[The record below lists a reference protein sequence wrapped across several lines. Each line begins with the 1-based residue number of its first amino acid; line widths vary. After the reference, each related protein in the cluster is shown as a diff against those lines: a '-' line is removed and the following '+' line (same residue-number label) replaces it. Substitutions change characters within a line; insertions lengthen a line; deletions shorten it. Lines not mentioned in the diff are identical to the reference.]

1 MALRCRFTG
10 FGANRTRKNA
20 LPEQSSVL
28 ATKITHRAVRFQKKA
43 SIDTMRSNY
52 DNNCLLSVSAV
63 SAWAKS
69 PVVVWVRRQFAPNTL
84 QITLLLAGIVGLL
97 GALATVAFREA
108 LSGLQFLLAGHRSGM
123 VELALNFNWWQ
134 RLLLPTAGGL
144 IAGLILQYAT
154 LWVPKKGADDY
165 MEAIAI
171 GTGVLSLRQTLV
183 KSLSSLCS
191 VASGASIGREGPMVQ
206 LAAMF
211 ASLVGRI
218 LAFPP
223 ERLRLLVA
231 CGATAGI
238 TSAYNAP
245 IAGALF
251 ISEIVYG
258 SISTATLGP
267 LVVASVIANI
277 VIRQFLGYEAVYQ
290 MPRFDF
296 VSGWEVFF
304 YVGLGVLA
312 GVLAPLFLRLLDTAK
327 QRFSALPVP
336 LFLRLAIGGLI
347 VGVLSL
353 QVPQVWGNGY
363 SVVNS
368 ILHTHW
374 AWQALAMVLVFKV
387 LATASSAGS
396 GAVGGVFTPTL
407 FVGAALG
414 SLYGLAMNALA
425 PSTASVASSYAV
437 VGMGAFLAATTY
449 APLMSI
455 LMIFEMTLSYQ
466 VVLPLMLACVTA
478 YLTAHTLRADSVY
491 AKSLRRNLVAGRWL
505 SMTGEGSEMR
515 LSSLAVDNDAVV
527 SAADSS
533 DVIGERFVET
543 GYRNLVVRAE
553 DGRLIGTLDAAS
565 WWRRQATGEPELW
578 TETVTP
584 CKALDGDMALVSA
597 LRSVGKMHADWVP
610 VTGVEGKW
618 LGVVSL
624 PGLIEIVTEERS
636 AE

>member
-1 MALRCRFTG
+1 
-10 FGANRTRKNA
+10 
-20 LPEQSSVL
+20 
-28 ATKITHRAVRFQKKA
+28 
-43 SIDTMRSNY
+43 MRSNF
-52 DNNCLLSVSAV
+52 DHDRLLSVSAV
-63 SAWAKS
+63 SAWAKL

-123 VELALNFNWWQ
+123 VELAQNLNWWQ
-134 RLLLPTAGGL
+134 RLLLPSVGGL

-277 VIRQFLGYEAVYQ
+277 VIRQFLGYEAVCQ

-312 GVLAPLFLRLLDTAK
+312 GVLAPLFLRLLDSAK

-336 LFLRLAIGGLI
+336 LFLRLALGGLV

-425 PSTASVASSYAV
+425 PATASVASSYAV

-478 YLTAHTLRADSVY
+478 YLTAQTLRADSVY
-491 AKSLRRNLVAGRWL
+491 AKSLRRNQVAGRWL
-505 SMTGEGSEMR
+505 SMTSGGSEMR

-527 SAADSS
+527 SAAESPEA
-533 DVIGERFVET
+533 IGERFIAT
-543 GYRNLVVRAE
+543 GYRNLVVRAP
-553 DGRLIGTLDAAS
+553 DGRLVGTLDAAR
-565 WWRRQATGEPELW
+565 WWQRQATGKPALW
-578 TETVTP
+578 TETVIP
-584 CKALDGDMALVSA
+584 CKALDGEMSLVSA
-597 LRSVGKMHADWVP
+597 LRTVGTMHADWVP
-610 VTGVEGKW
+610 VTGEQGKW

-624 PGLIEIVTEERS
+624 PGLIEIVTEERGG
-636 AE
+636 E

>member
-1 MALRCRFTG
+1 
-10 FGANRTRKNA
+10 
-20 LPEQSSVL
+20 
-28 ATKITHRAVRFQKKA
+28 
-43 SIDTMRSNY
+43 MRPNY
-52 DNNCLLSVSAV
+52 DNIGLLSVSAV

-108 LSGLQFLLAGHRSGM
+108 LSGLQFLLAGHHSGM

-144 IAGLILQYAT
+144 IAGLILQYAS
-154 LWVPKKGADDY
+154 LWVPKKGSDDY

-171 GTGVLSLRQTLV
+171 GTGVLSLRQTLI

-277 VIRQFLGYEAVYQ
+277 VIRQFLGYDAVYQ

-336 LFLRLAIGGLI
+336 LFLRLATGGLI

-515 LSSLAVDNDAVV
+515 LSSLAVENDAVV

-533 DVIGERFVET
+533 DAIGERFVET

-553 DGRLIGTLDAAS
+553 DGHLIGTLDAAS
-565 WWRRQATGEPELW
+565 WWRRQATGKPELW

-624 PGLIEIVTEERS
+624 PGLIEIVTEERG
-636 AE
+636 EE

>member
-1 MALRCRFTG
+1 M
-10 FGANRTRKNA
+10 
-20 LPEQSSVL
+20 
-28 ATKITHRAVRFQKKA
+28 
-43 SIDTMRSNY
+43 
-52 DNNCLLSVSAV
+52 
-63 SAWAKS
+63 

-108 LSGLQFLLAGHRSGM
+108 LSGLQFLLAGHHSGM
-123 VELALNFNWWQ
+123 VELALDLNWWQ
-134 RLLLPTAGGL
+134 RLLLPTTGGL

-154 LWVPKKGADDY
+154 LWVPKKGSDDY

-183 KSLSSLCS
+183 KSTSSLFS

-211 ASLVGRI
+211 ASLVGRA

-304 YVGLGVLA
+304 YVGLGILA

-327 QRFSALPVP
+327 QRFGALPVP
-336 LFLRLAIGGLI
+336 LFVRLALGGLV

-425 PSTASVASSYAV
+425 PATASVASSYAV

-478 YLTAHTLRADSVY
+478 YLTAHTLREDSVY

-505 SMTGEGSEMR
+505 SMTGEASQMR
-515 LSSLAVDNDAVV
+515 LSSLVVDPDASDAVV
-527 SAADSS
+527 KAGLSPEA
-533 DVIGERFVET
+533 IGERFVET

-553 DGRLIGTLDAAS
+553 DGRLVGMLDAAS
-565 WWRRQATGEPELW
+565 WWRRQATGKPAQW
-578 TETVTP
+578 TEIVAP
-584 CKALDGDMALVSA
+584 CNALDGEMALVSA
-597 LRSVGKMHADWVP
+597 LRAVAKLHADWIP
-610 VTGVEGKW
+610 VAAADGRW

-624 PGLIEIVTEERS
+624 PGLIEIVTEERGS
-636 AE
+636 E

>member
-1 MALRCRFTG
+1 M
-10 FGANRTRKNA
+10 
-20 LPEQSSVL
+20 
-28 ATKITHRAVRFQKKA
+28 
-43 SIDTMRSNY
+43 
-52 DNNCLLSVSAV
+52 
-63 SAWAKS
+63 

-108 LSGLQFLLAGHRSGM
+108 LSGLQFLLAGHHSGM
-123 VELALNFNWWQ
+123 VELAIDLNWWQ
-134 RLLLPTAGGL
+134 RLLLPTTGGL

-154 LWVPKKGADDY
+154 LWVPKKGSDDY

-183 KSLSSLCS
+183 KSTSSLFS

-211 ASLVGRI
+211 ASLVGRA

-304 YVGLGVLA
+304 YVGLGILA

-327 QRFSALPVP
+327 QRFGALPVP
-336 LFLRLAIGGLI
+336 LFVRLALGGLV

-425 PSTASVASSYAV
+425 PATASVASSYAV

-478 YLTAHTLRADSVY
+478 YLTAHTLREDSVY

-505 SMTGEGSEMR
+505 SMTGEASQMR
-515 LSSLAVDNDAVV
+515 LSSLAVDPDASDAVV
-527 SAADSS
+527 KTDLSPEA
-533 DVIGERFVET
+533 IGERFVET

-553 DGRLIGTLDAAS
+553 DGRLVGMLDAAS
-565 WWRRQATGEPELW
+565 WWRRQATGKPAQW
-578 TETVTP
+578 TEIVAP
-584 CKALDGDMALVSA
+584 CNALDGEMALVSA
-597 LRSVGKMHADWVP
+597 LRAVAKLHADWIP
-610 VTGVEGKW
+610 VAAADGRW

-624 PGLIEIVTEERS
+624 PGLIEIVTEERGS
-636 AE
+636 E

>member
-1 MALRCRFTG
+1 M
-10 FGANRTRKNA
+10 
-20 LPEQSSVL
+20 
-28 ATKITHRAVRFQKKA
+28 
-43 SIDTMRSNY
+43 
-52 DNNCLLSVSAV
+52 
-63 SAWAKS
+63 
-69 PVVVWVRRQFAPNTL
+69 WVRRQFAPNTL

-108 LSGLQFLLAGHRSGM
+108 LSGLQFLLAGHHSGM
-123 VELALNFNWWQ
+123 VELAQDLNWWQ

-144 IAGLILQYAT
+144 VAGLILQYAS
-154 LWVPKKGADDY
+154 LWVPKKGSDDY

-277 VIRQFLGYEAVYQ
+277 VIRQFLGYDAVYQ

-296 VSGWEVFF
+296 VSGWEVLF
-304 YVGLGVLA
+304 YMGLGVLA

-327 QRFSALPVP
+327 ARFGALPIP
-336 LFLRLAIGGLI
+336 LFLRLALGGLI

-414 SLYGLAMNALA
+414 SLYGIAMNALA
-425 PSTASVASSYAV
+425 PATASVASSYAV

-491 AKSLRRNLVAGRWL
+491 AKSLRRNQVAGRWL

-515 LSSLAVDNDAVV
+515 LSSLAVDNKDNDAVV

-533 DVIGERFVET
+533 DAIGERFVDT
-543 GYRNLVVRAE
+543 GYRNLVVRAQ

-565 WWRRQATGEPELW
+565 WWRRQATGKPELW
-578 TETVTP
+578 TEIVTP

-610 VTGVEGKW
+610 VTGADGEW

-624 PGLIEIVTEERS
+624 PGLIEIVTEERGS
-636 AE
+636 E

>member
-1 MALRCRFTG
+1 
-10 FGANRTRKNA
+10 
-20 LPEQSSVL
+20 
-28 ATKITHRAVRFQKKA
+28 
-43 SIDTMRSNY
+43 MRPNF
-52 DNNCLLSVSAV
+52 DHDRLLSVPAV

-108 LSGLQFLLAGHRSGM
+108 LSGLQFLLAGHHSGM
-123 VELALNFNWWQ
+123 VELAQDLNWWQ

-144 IAGLILQYAT
+144 VAGLILQYAT

-183 KSLSSLCS
+183 KSMSSLCS

-211 ASLVGRI
+211 ASLVGRM

-258 SISTATLGP
+258 SISTTTLGP

-277 VIRQFLGYEAVYQ
+277 VIRQFLSYDAVYQ

-304 YVGLGVLA
+304 YVGLGILA
-312 GVLAPLFLRLLDTAK
+312 GVLAPMFLRLLDTAK
-327 QRFSALPVP
+327 QRFGALPVP
-336 LFLRLAIGGLI
+336 LFVRLALGGLI
-347 VGVLSL
+347 VGALSV
-353 QVPQVWGNGY
+353 QVPHVWGNGY

-425 PSTASVASSYAV
+425 PATASVASSYAV

-478 YLTAHTLRADSVY
+478 YLTAHALREDSVY
-491 AKSLRRNLVAGRWL
+491 AKSLRRNQVAGRWL
-505 SMTGEGSEMR
+505 SMTGEAGTMR
-515 LSSLAVDNDAVV
+515 LSSLAEDNDAVL
-527 SAADSS
+527 SAAATPEA
-533 DVIGERFVET
+533 IAQRFIAT
-543 GYRNLVVRAE
+543 GYRNLVVRAG
-553 DGRLIGTLDAAS
+553 DGALVGTLDAAS
-565 WWRRQATGEPELW
+565 WWRRQATGEPAQW
-578 TETVTP
+578 TEVITP
-584 CKALDGDMALVSA
+584 CKPLDGETTLVAA
-597 LRSVGKMHADWVP
+597 LRALGTMRADWVP
-610 VTGVEGKW
+610 VVDAQGKW

-624 PGLIEIVTEERS
+624 PGLIEIVTEERGG
-636 AE
+636 E

>member
-1 MALRCRFTG
+1 M
-10 FGANRTRKNA
+10 
-20 LPEQSSVL
+20 
-28 ATKITHRAVRFQKKA
+28 
-43 SIDTMRSNY
+43 
-52 DNNCLLSVSAV
+52 
-63 SAWAKS
+63 

-108 LSGLQFLLAGHRSGM
+108 LSGLQFLLAGHHSGM
-123 VELALNFNWWQ
+123 VELALDLNWWQ
-134 RLLLPTAGGL
+134 RLLLPTTGGL

-154 LWVPKKGADDY
+154 LWVPKKGSDDY

-183 KSLSSLCS
+183 KSTSSLFS

-211 ASLVGRI
+211 ASLVGRA

-304 YVGLGVLA
+304 YVGLGILA

-327 QRFSALPVP
+327 QRFGALPVP
-336 LFLRLAIGGLI
+336 LFVRLALGGLV

-425 PSTASVASSYAV
+425 PATASVASSYAV

-478 YLTAHTLRADSVY
+478 YLTAHTLREDSVY

-505 SMTGEGSEMR
+505 SMTGEASQMR
-515 LSSLAVDNDAVV
+515 LSSLVVDPDASDAVV
-527 SAADSS
+527 KADLSPEA
-533 DVIGERFVET
+533 IGERFVET

-553 DGRLIGTLDAAS
+553 DGRLVGMLDAAS
-565 WWRRQATGEPELW
+565 WWRRQATGKPAQW
-578 TETVTP
+578 TEIVAP
-584 CKALDGDMALVSA
+584 CNALDGEMALVSA
-597 LRSVGKMHADWVP
+597 LRAVAKLHADWIP
-610 VTGVEGKW
+610 VAAADGRW

-624 PGLIEIVTEERS
+624 PGLIEIVTEERGS
-636 AE
+636 E

>member
-1 MALRCRFTG
+1 M
-10 FGANRTRKNA
+10 
-20 LPEQSSVL
+20 
-28 ATKITHRAVRFQKKA
+28 
-43 SIDTMRSNY
+43 
-52 DNNCLLSVSAV
+52 
-63 SAWAKS
+63 
-69 PVVVWVRRQFAPNTL
+69 
-84 QITLLLAGIVGLL
+84 TLLLAGIVGLL

-108 LSGLQFLLAGHRSGM
+108 LSGLQFLLAGHHSGM
-123 VELALNFNWWQ
+123 VELARDLNWWQ

-144 IAGLILQYAT
+144 VAGLILQYAT

-183 KSLSSLCS
+183 KSLSSLWS

-211 ASLVGRI
+211 ASLVGRM

-277 VIRQFLGYEAVYQ
+277 VIRQFLGYDAVYQ

-304 YVGLGVLA
+304 YVGLGILA
-312 GVLAPLFLRLLDTAK
+312 GVLAPMFLRLLDTAK
-327 QRFSALPVP
+327 QRFGALPVP
-336 LFLRLAIGGLI
+336 LFLRLALGGLI

-353 QVPQVWGNGY
+353 QVPHVWGNGY

-425 PSTASVASSYAV
+425 PATASVASSYAV

-478 YLTAHTLRADSVY
+478 YLTAHTLRTDSVY
-491 AKSLRRNLVAGRWL
+491 AKSLRRNQVAGRWL
-505 SMTGEGSEMR
+505 SMTGEAGKMR
-515 LSSLAVDNDAVV
+515 LSSLAENNDAVL
-527 SAADSS
+527 SATATS
-533 DVIGERFVET
+533 DAIGERFVAT

-553 DGRLIGTLDAAS
+553 DGRLIGLLDAAS
-565 WWRRQATGEPELW
+565 WWRRQATGQPWQW
-578 TETVTP
+578 TEAIAP
-584 CKALDGDMALVSA
+584 CKPLDGEMPLVAA
-597 LRSVGKMHADWVP
+597 LRAVGKLQADWVP
-610 VTGVEGKW
+610 VVDAQGKW

-624 PGLIEIVTEERS
+624 PGLIEIVTEERGD
-636 AE
+636 E

>member
-1 MALRCRFTG
+1 MPA
-10 FGANRTRKNA
+10 
-20 LPEQSSVL
+20 
-28 ATKITHRAVRFQKKA
+28 
-43 SIDTMRSNY
+43 
-52 DNNCLLSVSAV
+52 
-63 SAWAKS
+63 
-69 PVVVWVRRQFAPNTL
+69 VVWVRRQFAPNTV
-84 QITLLLAGIVGLL
+84 QITLLLAGFVGLL

-108 LSGLQFLLAGHRSGM
+108 LGGLQFLLAGHHAGM
-123 VELALNFNWWQ
+123 VELAKHLNWWQ

-144 IAGLILQYAT
+144 VAGLILQYST
-154 LWVPKKGADDY
+154 RWVPKKGADDY

-171 GTGVLSLRQTLV
+171 GSGVISLRQTLV

-211 ASLVGRI
+211 ASLVGRV

-258 SISTATLGP
+258 SITTATLGP

-277 VIRQFLGYEAVYQ
+277 VIRQFLGYDAVYQ

-304 YVGLGVLA
+304 YLGLGVLA

-327 QRFSALPVP
+327 QGFGSLTVP
-336 LFLRLAIGGLI
+336 LFARLALGGLG
-347 VGVLSL
+347 VGILSL
-353 QVPQVWGNGY
+353 HVPQVWGNGY

-368 ILHTHW
+368 ILHSSW
-374 AWQALAMVLVFKV
+374 AWQALAMVLLFKV

-414 SLYGLAMNALA
+414 SLYGIGMNALA
-425 PSTASVASSYAV
+425 PETASVASSYAV

-466 VVLPLMLACVTA
+466 VVLPLMLACITA
-478 YLTAHTLRADSVY
+478 YLTAHALREDSVY
-491 AKSLRRNLVAGRWL
+491 AKSLHRNRAAERWI
-505 SMTGEGSEMR
+505 EGASGTDGVR
-515 LSSLAVDNDAVV
+515 VRALAVDNNAVIPSDA
-527 SAADSS
+527 SAAA
-533 DVIGERFVET
+533 ITERFKQT
-543 GYRNLVVRAE
+543 GYRNLVV
-553 DGRLIGTLDAAS
+553 LDSGAKVLGLLRNAG
-565 WWRRQATGEPELW
+565 WWQREATGEPADWKALL
-578 TETVTP
+578 VP
-584 CKALDGDMALVSA
+584 CKPLDGAMTLVDAL
-597 LRSVGKMHADWVP
+597 HAAGPLGGDWIP
-610 VTGVEGKW
+610 VADEDGGW

-624 PGLIEIVTEERS
+624 PGLIEILTKTR
-636 AE
+636 AEAAKTRR

>member
-1 MALRCRFTG
+1 M
-10 FGANRTRKNA
+10 
-20 LPEQSSVL
+20 
-28 ATKITHRAVRFQKKA
+28 
-43 SIDTMRSNY
+43 
-52 DNNCLLSVSAV
+52 
-63 SAWAKS
+63 
-69 PVVVWVRRQFAPNTL
+69 WVRRQFAPNTL

-108 LSGLQFLLAGHRSGM
+108 LSGLQFLLAGHHSGM
-123 VELALNFNWWQ
+123 VELAQNLNWWQ

-144 IAGLILQYAT
+144 FAGLILQYAT
-154 LWVPKKGADDY
+154 LWVPKKGSDDY

-183 KSLSSLCS
+183 KSTSSLFS

-211 ASLVGRI
+211 ASLVGRV

-304 YVGLGVLA
+304 YVGLGILA

-327 QRFSALPVP
+327 ERFGALPLP
-336 LFLRLAIGGLI
+336 LFVRLGLGGLI

-425 PSTASVASSYAV
+425 PATASVASSYAV

-478 YLTAHTLRADSVY
+478 YLTAQTLREDSVY
-491 AKSLRRNLVAGRWL
+491 AKSLRRNQVAGRWL
-505 SMTGEGSEMR
+505 SMTGEASQMR
-515 LSSLAVDNDAVV
+515 LSSLVVDIKASDAVI
-527 SAADSS
+527 SAASS
-533 DVIGERFVET
+533 AESIGERFVDT
-543 GYRNLVVRAE
+543 GYRNLVVRAD
-553 DGRLIGTLDAAS
+553 DGRLVGTLDAAS
-565 WWRRQATGEPELW
+565 WWRRQATGKPEQW
-578 TETVTP
+578 TEIVSA
-584 CKALDGDMALVSA
+584 CKPLDGEMALVSA
-597 LRSVGKMHADWVP
+597 LRSVAKMHADWIP
-610 VTGVEGKW
+610 VAAADGRW

-624 PGLIEIVTEERS
+624 PGLIEIVTEER
-636 AE
+636 EGE

>member
-1 MALRCRFTG
+1 M
-10 FGANRTRKNA
+10 
-20 LPEQSSVL
+20 
-28 ATKITHRAVRFQKKA
+28 
-43 SIDTMRSNY
+43 
-52 DNNCLLSVSAV
+52 
-63 SAWAKS
+63 

-108 LSGLQFLLAGHRSGM
+108 LSGLQFLLAGHHSGM
-123 VELALNFNWWQ
+123 VELAIDLNWWQ
-134 RLLLPTAGGL
+134 RLLLPTTGGL

-183 KSLSSLCS
+183 KSTSSLFS

-211 ASLVGRI
+211 ASLVGRA

-304 YVGLGVLA
+304 YVGLGILA

-327 QRFSALPVP
+327 QRFGALPVP
-336 LFLRLAIGGLI
+336 LFVRLALGGLV

-425 PSTASVASSYAV
+425 PATASVASSYAV

-478 YLTAHTLRADSVY
+478 YLTAHTLREDSVY

-505 SMTGEGSEMR
+505 SMTGEASQMR
-515 LSSLAVDNDAVV
+515 LSSLAVDPDASDAVV
-527 SAADSS
+527 TANLSPEA
-533 DVIGERFVET
+533 IGERFVET

-553 DGRLIGTLDAAS
+553 DGRLVGMLDAAS
-565 WWRRQATGEPELW
+565 WWRRQATGEPAQW
-578 TETVTP
+578 TEIVAP
-584 CKALDGDMALVSA
+584 CNALDGEMALVSA
-597 LRSVGKMHADWVP
+597 LRAVAKLHADWIP
-610 VTGVEGKW
+610 VAAADGRW

-624 PGLIEIVTEERS
+624 PGLIEIVTEERGS
-636 AE
+636 E

>member
-1 MALRCRFTG
+1 
-10 FGANRTRKNA
+10 
-20 LPEQSSVL
+20 
-28 ATKITHRAVRFQKKA
+28 
-43 SIDTMRSNY
+43 MRPNFDHDS
-52 DNNCLLSVSAV
+52 LLSVSAV
-63 SAWAKS
+63 SAWAKL

-108 LSGLQFLLAGHRSGM
+108 LSGLQFLLAGHHSGM
-123 VELALNFNWWQ
+123 VELAQNLNWWQ

-144 IAGLILQYAT
+144 FAGLILQYAT
-154 LWVPKKGADDY
+154 LWVPKKGSDDY

-183 KSLSSLCS
+183 KSTSSLFS

-211 ASLVGRI
+211 ASLVGRV

-304 YVGLGVLA
+304 YVGLGILA

-327 QRFSALPVP
+327 ERFGALPLP
-336 LFLRLAIGGLI
+336 LFVRLGLGGLI

-425 PSTASVASSYAV
+425 PATASVASSYAV

-478 YLTAHTLRADSVY
+478 YLTAQTLREDSVY
-491 AKSLRRNLVAGRWL
+491 AKSLRRNQVAGRWL
-505 SMTGEGSEMR
+505 SMTGEASQMR
-515 LSSLAVDNDAVV
+515 LSSLVVDIKASDAVI
-527 SAADSS
+527 SAASS
-533 DVIGERFVET
+533 AESIGERFVDT
-543 GYRNLVVRAE
+543 GYRNLVVRAD
-553 DGRLIGTLDAAS
+553 DGRLVGTLDAAS
-565 WWRRQATGEPELW
+565 WWRRQATGKPEQW
-578 TETVTP
+578 TEIVSA
-584 CKALDGDMALVSA
+584 CKPLDGEMALVSA
-597 LRSVGKMHADWVP
+597 LRSVAKMHADWIP
-610 VTGVEGKW
+610 VAAADGRW

-624 PGLIEIVTEERS
+624 PGLIEIVTEER
-636 AE
+636 EGE

>member
-1 MALRCRFTG
+1 M
-10 FGANRTRKNA
+10 
-20 LPEQSSVL
+20 
-28 ATKITHRAVRFQKKA
+28 
-43 SIDTMRSNY
+43 
-52 DNNCLLSVSAV
+52 
-63 SAWAKS
+63 

-108 LSGLQFLLAGHRSGM
+108 LSGLQFLLAGHHSGM
-123 VELALNFNWWQ
+123 VELAQDLNWWQ

-144 IAGLILQYAT
+144 VAGLILQYAS
-154 LWVPKKGADDY
+154 LWVPKKGSDDY

-277 VIRQFLGYEAVYQ
+277 VIRQFLGYDAVYQ

-296 VSGWEVFF
+296 VSGWEVLF
-304 YVGLGVLA
+304 YMGLGVLA

-327 QRFSALPVP
+327 ARFGALPIP
-336 LFLRLAIGGLI
+336 LFLRLALGGLI

-396 GAVGGVFTPTL
+396 GGVGGVFTPTL

-414 SLYGLAMNALA
+414 SLYGIAMNALA
-425 PSTASVASSYAV
+425 PATASVASSYAV

-491 AKSLRRNLVAGRWL
+491 AKSLRRNQVAGRWL

-515 LSSLAVDNDAVV
+515 LSSLAVDNDNNDAVV

-533 DVIGERFVET
+533 DAIGERFVDT
-543 GYRNLVVRAE
+543 GYRNLVVRAQ

-565 WWRRQATGEPELW
+565 WWRRQATGKPELW
-578 TETVTP
+578 TEIVTP

-610 VTGVEGKW
+610 VTGADGEW

-624 PGLIEIVTEERS
+624 PGLIEIVTEERGS
-636 AE
+636 E

>member
-1 MALRCRFTG
+1 M
-10 FGANRTRKNA
+10 
-20 LPEQSSVL
+20 
-28 ATKITHRAVRFQKKA
+28 
-43 SIDTMRSNY
+43 
-52 DNNCLLSVSAV
+52 
-63 SAWAKS
+63 
-69 PVVVWVRRQFAPNTL
+69 WVRRQFAPNTL

-108 LSGLQFLLAGHRSGM
+108 LSGLQFLLAGHHSGM
-123 VELALNFNWWQ
+123 VELALDLNWWQ
-134 RLLLPTAGGL
+134 RLLLPTTGGL

-154 LWVPKKGADDY
+154 LWVPKKGSDDY

-183 KSLSSLCS
+183 KSTSSLFS

-211 ASLVGRI
+211 ASLVGRA

-304 YVGLGVLA
+304 YVGLGILA

-327 QRFSALPVP
+327 QRFGALPVP
-336 LFLRLAIGGLI
+336 LFVRLALGGLV

-425 PSTASVASSYAV
+425 PATASVASSYAV

-478 YLTAHTLRADSVY
+478 YLTAHTLREDSVY

-505 SMTGEGSEMR
+505 SMTGEASQMR
-515 LSSLAVDNDAVV
+515 LSSLVVDPDASDAVV
-527 SAADSS
+527 KADLSPAA
-533 DVIGERFVET
+533 IGERFVET

-553 DGRLIGTLDAAS
+553 DGRLVGMLDAAS
-565 WWRRQATGEPELW
+565 WWRRQATGEPAQW
-578 TETVTP
+578 TEIVAP
-584 CKALDGDMALVSA
+584 CKALDGEMALVSA
-597 LRSVGKMHADWVP
+597 LRAVAKLHADWIP
-610 VTGVEGKW
+610 VAAADGRW

-624 PGLIEIVTEERS
+624 PGLIEIVTEERGS
-636 AE
+636 E

>member
-1 MALRCRFTG
+1 M
-10 FGANRTRKNA
+10 
-20 LPEQSSVL
+20 
-28 ATKITHRAVRFQKKA
+28 
-43 SIDTMRSNY
+43 
-52 DNNCLLSVSAV
+52 SAV
-63 SAWAKS
+63 SAWAKL

-123 VELALNFNWWQ
+123 VELAQDLNWWQ

-144 IAGLILQYAT
+144 VAGLILQYAS
-154 LWVPKKGADDY
+154 LWVPKKGSDDY

-277 VIRQFLGYEAVYQ
+277 VIRQFLGYDAVYQ

-296 VSGWEVFF
+296 VSGWEVLF
-304 YVGLGVLA
+304 YMGLGVLA

-327 QRFSALPVP
+327 ARFGALPIP
-336 LFLRLAIGGLI
+336 LFLRLALGGLI

-414 SLYGLAMNALA
+414 SLYGIAMNALA
-425 PSTASVASSYAV
+425 PATASVASSYAV

-491 AKSLRRNLVAGRWL
+491 AKSLRRNQVAGRWL

-515 LSSLAVDNDAVV
+515 LSSLAVDNEDNDAVV

-533 DVIGERFVET
+533 DAIGERFVDT
-543 GYRNLVVRAE
+543 GYRNLVVRAQ

-565 WWRRQATGEPELW
+565 WWRRQATGKPELW
-578 TETVTP
+578 TEIVTP

-610 VTGVEGKW
+610 VTGADGEW

-624 PGLIEIVTEERS
+624 PGLIEIVTEERGS
-636 AE
+636 E

>member
-1 MALRCRFTG
+1 M
-10 FGANRTRKNA
+10 
-20 LPEQSSVL
+20 
-28 ATKITHRAVRFQKKA
+28 
-43 SIDTMRSNY
+43 
-52 DNNCLLSVSAV
+52 
-63 SAWAKS
+63 
-69 PVVVWVRRQFAPNTL
+69 WVRRQFAPNTL

-108 LSGLQFLLAGHRSGM
+108 LSGLQFLLAGHHSGM
-123 VELALNFNWWQ
+123 VELAQDLNWWQ

-144 IAGLILQYAT
+144 VAGLILQYAS
-154 LWVPKKGADDY
+154 LWVPKKGSDDY

-277 VIRQFLGYEAVYQ
+277 VIRQFLGYDAVYQ

-296 VSGWEVFF
+296 VSGWEVLF
-304 YVGLGVLA
+304 YMGLGVLA

-327 QRFSALPVP
+327 ARFGALPIP
-336 LFLRLAIGGLI
+336 LFLRLALGGLI

-396 GAVGGVFTPTL
+396 GGVGGVFTPTL

-414 SLYGLAMNALA
+414 SLYGIAMNALA
-425 PSTASVASSYAV
+425 PATASVASSYAV

-491 AKSLRRNLVAGRWL
+491 AKSLRRNQVAGRWL

-515 LSSLAVDNDAVV
+515 LSSLAVDNDNNDAVV

-533 DVIGERFVET
+533 DAIGERFVDT
-543 GYRNLVVRAE
+543 GYRNLVVRAQ

-565 WWRRQATGEPELW
+565 WWRRQATGKPELW
-578 TETVTP
+578 TEIVTP

-610 VTGVEGKW
+610 VTGADGEW

-624 PGLIEIVTEERS
+624 PGLIEIVTEERGS
-636 AE
+636 E

>member
-1 MALRCRFTG
+1 M
-10 FGANRTRKNA
+10 
-20 LPEQSSVL
+20 
-28 ATKITHRAVRFQKKA
+28 
-43 SIDTMRSNY
+43 
-52 DNNCLLSVSAV
+52 
-63 SAWAKS
+63 
-69 PVVVWVRRQFAPNTL
+69 WVRRQFAPNTL

-108 LSGLQFLLAGHRSGM
+108 LSGLQFLLAGHHSGM
-123 VELALNFNWWQ
+123 VELAQNLNWWQ

-144 IAGLILQYAT
+144 FAGLILQYAT
-154 LWVPKKGADDY
+154 LWVPKKGSDDY

-183 KSLSSLCS
+183 KSTSSLFS

-211 ASLVGRI
+211 ASLVGRV

-304 YVGLGVLA
+304 YVGLGILA

-327 QRFSALPVP
+327 QRFGALPLP
-336 LFLRLAIGGLI
+336 LFVRLGLGGLI

-425 PSTASVASSYAV
+425 PATASVASSYAV

-478 YLTAHTLRADSVY
+478 YLTAQTLREDSVY
-491 AKSLRRNLVAGRWL
+491 AKSLRRNQVAGRWL
-505 SMTGEGSEMR
+505 SMTSEASQMR
-515 LSSLAVDNDAVV
+515 LSSLVVDVEASDAVI
-527 SAADSS
+527 SAATSS
-533 DVIGERFVET
+533 EAIGERFVDT
-543 GYRNLVVRAE
+543 GYRNLVVRAD
-553 DGRLIGTLDAAS
+553 DGRLVGTLDAAS
-565 WWRRQATGEPELW
+565 WWRRQATGKPEQW
-578 TETVTP
+578 TEIVSP
-584 CKALDGDMALVSA
+584 CKPLDGDMALVSA
-597 LRSVGKMHADWVP
+597 LRSVAKLHADWIP
-610 VTGVEGKW
+610 VAAADGRW

-624 PGLIEIVTEERS
+624 PGLIEIVTEERGG
-636 AE
+636 E

>member
-1 MALRCRFTG
+1 
-10 FGANRTRKNA
+10 
-20 LPEQSSVL
+20 
-28 ATKITHRAVRFQKKA
+28 
-43 SIDTMRSNY
+43 MRPNFDHDS
-52 DNNCLLSVSAV
+52 LLSVSAV
-63 SAWAKS
+63 SAWAKL

-108 LSGLQFLLAGHRSGM
+108 LSGLQFLLAGHHSGM
-123 VELALNFNWWQ
+123 VELAQNLNWWQ

-144 IAGLILQYAT
+144 FAGLILQYAT
-154 LWVPKKGADDY
+154 LWVPKKGSDDY

-183 KSLSSLCS
+183 KSTSSLFS

-211 ASLVGRI
+211 ASLVGRV

-304 YVGLGVLA
+304 YVGLGILA

-327 QRFSALPVP
+327 ERFGALPLP
-336 LFLRLAIGGLI
+336 LFVRLGLGGLI

-425 PSTASVASSYAV
+425 PATASVASSYAV

-478 YLTAHTLRADSVY
+478 YLTAQTLREDSVY
-491 AKSLRRNLVAGRWL
+491 AKSLRRNQVAGRWL
-505 SMTGEGSEMR
+505 SMTSEASQMR
-515 LSSLAVDNDAVV
+515 LSSLVVDIKASDAVI
-527 SAADSS
+527 SAASS
-533 DVIGERFVET
+533 AEAIGERFVDT
-543 GYRNLVVRAE
+543 GYRNLVVRAD
-553 DGRLIGTLDAAS
+553 DGRLVGTLDAAS
-565 WWRRQATGEPELW
+565 WWRRQATGKPEQW
-578 TETVTP
+578 TEIVTT
-584 CKALDGDMALVSA
+584 CKPLDGEMALVSA
-597 LRSVGKMHADWVP
+597 LRSVAKMHADWIP
-610 VTGVEGKW
+610 VAAADGRW

-624 PGLIEIVTEERS
+624 PGLIEIVTEER
-636 AE
+636 EGE

>member
-1 MALRCRFTG
+1 M
-10 FGANRTRKNA
+10 
-20 LPEQSSVL
+20 
-28 ATKITHRAVRFQKKA
+28 
-43 SIDTMRSNY
+43 
-52 DNNCLLSVSAV
+52 SAV
-63 SAWAKS
+63 SAWAKL

-108 LSGLQFLLAGHRSGM
+108 LSGLQFLLAGHHSGM
-123 VELALNFNWWQ
+123 VELAQDLNWWQ

-144 IAGLILQYAT
+144 VAGLILQYAS
-154 LWVPKKGADDY
+154 LWVPKKGSDDY

-277 VIRQFLGYEAVYQ
+277 VIRQFLGYDAVYQ

-296 VSGWEVFF
+296 VSGWEVLF
-304 YVGLGVLA
+304 YMGLGVLA

-327 QRFSALPVP
+327 ARFGALPIP
-336 LFLRLAIGGLI
+336 LFLRLALGGLI

-414 SLYGLAMNALA
+414 SLYGIAMNALA
-425 PSTASVASSYAV
+425 PATASVASSYAV

-491 AKSLRRNLVAGRWL
+491 AKSLRRNQVAGRWL

-515 LSSLAVDNDAVV
+515 LSSLAVDNKDNDAVV

-533 DVIGERFVET
+533 DAIGERFVDT
-543 GYRNLVVRAE
+543 GYRNLVVRAQ

-565 WWRRQATGEPELW
+565 WWRRQATGKPELW
-578 TETVTP
+578 TEIVTP

-610 VTGVEGKW
+610 VTGADGEW

-624 PGLIEIVTEERS
+624 PGLIEIVTEERGS
-636 AE
+636 E

>member
-1 MALRCRFTG
+1 M
-10 FGANRTRKNA
+10 
-20 LPEQSSVL
+20 
-28 ATKITHRAVRFQKKA
+28 
-43 SIDTMRSNY
+43 
-52 DNNCLLSVSAV
+52 
-63 SAWAKS
+63 
-69 PVVVWVRRQFAPNTL
+69 WVRRQFAPNTL

-123 VELALNFNWWQ
+123 VELAQDLNWWQ

-144 IAGLILQYAT
+144 VAGLILQYAS
-154 LWVPKKGADDY
+154 LWVPKKGSDDY

-277 VIRQFLGYEAVYQ
+277 VIRQFLGYDAVYQ

-296 VSGWEVFF
+296 VSGWEVLF
-304 YVGLGVLA
+304 YMGLGVLA

-327 QRFSALPVP
+327 ARFGALPIP
-336 LFLRLAIGGLI
+336 LFLRLALGGLI

-414 SLYGLAMNALA
+414 SLYGIAMNALA
-425 PSTASVASSYAV
+425 PATASVASSYAV

-491 AKSLRRNLVAGRWL
+491 AKSLRRNQVAGRWL

-515 LSSLAVDNDAVV
+515 LSSLAVDNEDNDAVV

-533 DVIGERFVET
+533 DAIGERFVDT
-543 GYRNLVVRAE
+543 GYRNLVVRAQ

-565 WWRRQATGEPELW
+565 WWRRQATGKPELW
-578 TETVTP
+578 TEIVTP

-610 VTGVEGKW
+610 VTGADGEW

-624 PGLIEIVTEERS
+624 PGLIEIVTEERGS
-636 AE
+636 E